1 MVVAAV
7 NCVDNG
13 AICQLYEVKGYPT
26 FMYFKYQKEATNY
39 NGGRKVCVK
48 SNSSKQNPCG

>member
-48 SNSSKQNPCG
+48 SNSSKQNP